1 MPILLASDLAFQ
13 AAHSR
18 LTFMVSTAS
27 ESQPREGECDGDLA
41 QSDVMS
47 LTQRRRLRMEASSQ
61 DASVTPLEL
70 FFDLVFVFGL
80 TQVTSL
86 MADDLTVSGLIR
98 GLLVLG
104 LLWWS
109 WTGYAWLANVVRADE
124 GAARI
129 AMLAAMAAMFVLA
142 LSIPEAFNDEP
153 GGLNGP
159 MVVGVCYFAFRALH
173 LVLFWII
180 AGDDEGLRRQLVRFT
195 PSVIGGTALLLVASG
210 LEGSAKTVLWSVA
223 LLVDYGGTLLA
234 GVSGWRLR
242 SARHFAERHG
252 LIVIVALGESI
263 VAVGVG
269 VAGLA
274 ISWPIVVAAVVGLT
288 LAAGMWWM
296 YFDITSLVAERALA
310 DELDGDRPRLA
321 RDAYSFLHLPLI
333 TGVILLALGMKK
345 LLENV
350 GDTEHHDLA
359 DPLTGIGLYAL
370 YGGVSLYLVS
380 HAAFKLRATH
390 ILSVQRLVAAAMVL
404 ALLPLGAQLPALG
417 ALVVLTA
424 VVVGLVAFEAIR
436 FAEDRERIRHE
447 GMPRDSVQAVE
458 QS

>member
-1 MPILLASDLAFQ
+1 MTVTRP
-13 AAHSR
+13 
-18 LTFMVSTAS
+18 
-27 ESQPREGECDGDLA
+27 
-41 QSDVMS
+41 
-47 LTQRRRLRMEASSQ
+47 RLRMEASTE
-61 DASVTPLEL
+61 DASVTQLEL

-80 TQVTSL
+80 TQVTAL
-86 MADDLTVSGLIR
+86 MAGDLTVSGLIR

-124 GAARI
+124 GAVRL

-142 LSIPEAFNDEP
+142 LSIPEAFNDGP

-159 MVVGVCYFAFRALH
+159 VLVGMCYFAFRALH
-173 LVLFWII
+173 LLLYWII
-180 AGDDEGLRRQLVRFT
+180 ARDDEGLRRQLVRFT
-195 PSVIGGTALLLVASG
+195 PSVIGGTALLLVASQ
-210 LEGSAKTVLWSVA
+210 LEGSAQTVLWGVA
-223 LLVDYGGTLLA
+223 LLADYGGTLLA
-234 GVSGWRLR
+234 GASGWRLR
-242 SARHFAERHG
+242 SAGHFAERHG

-274 ISWPIVVAAVVGLT
+274 ISWPIVVAAVVGLA

-310 DELDGDRPRLA
+310 DELDDERPRLA

-333 TGVILLALGMKK
+333 AGVVLLALGLKK
-345 LLENV
+345 VLEYV
-350 GDTEHHDLA
+350 GDTTHHELA

-390 ILSVQRLVAAAMVL
+390 ILSIQRLVAAAGVL
-404 ALLPLGAQLPALG
+404 MLIPLAALLPALG

-424 VVVGLVAFEAIR
+424 VIVGLVAFETLR

-447 GMPRDSVQAVE
+447 GAPRHSAQVVE
-458 QS
+458 HS